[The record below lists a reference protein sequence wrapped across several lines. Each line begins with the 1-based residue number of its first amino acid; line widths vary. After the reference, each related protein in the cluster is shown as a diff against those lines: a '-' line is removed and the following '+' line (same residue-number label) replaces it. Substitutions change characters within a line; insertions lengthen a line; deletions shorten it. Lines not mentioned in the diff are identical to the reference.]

1 MILPVIAFGDPVL
14 RKIGV
19 DISSDYPQLPAL
31 ISDMFETM
39 YHAHG
44 VGLAAPQVGLAIR
57 LFVIDASPFDE
68 DEEDKPKQLNFKKVF
83 INAEILEESGAE
95 WSFSEG
101 CLSIPEVREEVSR
114 KSVIK
119 IRYQDE
125 NFQTIEETYDGIIA
139 RIIQHEY
146 DHIEGKLFVD
156 KISPIKK
163 RLIVKKLD
171 AITKGIIRPEYKM
184 KYPAQKKRKN

>member
-1 MILPVIAFGDPVL
+1 MIYPIVPYGDPVL
-14 RKIGV
+14 RKVAKPIKLGSI
-19 DISSDYPQLPAL
+19 DL
-31 ISDMFETM
+31 IKLSEDMFETM

-57 LFVIDASPFDE
+57 LFIIDSTPFDE
-68 DEEDKPKQLNFKKVF
+68 DEEDKPKQLSFKKVF
-83 INAEILEESGAE
+83 INAEILEESGEE

-101 CLSIPEVREEVSR
+101 CLSIPEVREDVVR
-114 KSVIK
+114 KPIIK

-125 NFQTIEETYDGIIA
+125 NFNTIEETYDGILA

-156 KISPIKK
+156 KIAPIKK
-163 RLIVKKLD
+163 RLILKKLD
-171 AITKGIIRPEYKM
+171 AITKGLIRPEYKM
-184 KYPAQKKRKN
+184 KYPALKKKKS

>member
-14 RKIGV
+14 RKVGV
-19 DISSDYPQLPAL
+19 DISSDYPQLAAL

>member
-1 MILPVIAFGDPVL
+1 MILPVIAFGHPVL
-14 RKIGV
+14 RKVGV
-19 DISSDYPQLPAL
+19 NIAADYPQLSSL
-31 ISDMFETM
+31 ITDMFETM

-57 LFVIDASPFDE
+57 LFIIDSTPFDE
-68 DEEDKPKQLNFKKVF
+68 DEEDKPKQLSFKKVF
-83 INAEILEESGAE
+83 INAEILEESGEE

-101 CLSIPEVREEVSR
+101 CLSIPEVREDVVR
-114 KSVIK
+114 KPIIK

-125 NFQTIEETYDGIIA
+125 NFNTIEETYDGILA

-156 KISPIKK
+156 KIAPIKK
-163 RLIVKKLD
+163 RLILKKLD
-171 AITKGIIRPEYKM
+171 AITKGLIRPEYKM
-184 KYPAQKKRKN
+184 KYPALKKKKS